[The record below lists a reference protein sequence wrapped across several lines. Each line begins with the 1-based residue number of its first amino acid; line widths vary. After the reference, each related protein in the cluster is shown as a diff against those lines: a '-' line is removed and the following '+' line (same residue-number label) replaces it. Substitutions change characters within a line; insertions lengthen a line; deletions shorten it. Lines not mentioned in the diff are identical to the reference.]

1 MSPIDSQPSQQ
12 NVSVLDPLNDVLHN
26 RLIDRTLLGVA
37 GMTHVENSPTVVR
50 VGLFFFTTT
59 IAVAVSIAARPAVA
73 LFDQYTVS

>member
-1 MSPIDSQPSQQ
+1 MIDDAEA
-12 NVSVLDPLNDVLHN
+12 LGYN

-50 VGLFFFTTT
+50 VGFFFFTTT
-59 IAVAVSIAARPAVA
+59 IAVAVSIVARRAVA